1 MACSTAVLLAMVR
14 LMADWFTL
22 AAIFLLLTVAAALVR
37 CWRGPGPVERIM
49 AAQLAGTGVI
59 GVAVVLGAARGDAAM
74 ADAALIGTLL
84 AAVAVTAFVRGTAR
98 PGDRQGGQR

>member
-1 MACSTAVLLAMVR
+1 MWRV
-14 LMADWFTL
+14 ADWFTL

-59 GVAVVLGAARGDAAM
+59 GVAVVLGTARGDAAFL
-74 ADAALIGTLL
+74 DAALIGTLL
-84 AAVAVTAFVRGTAR
+84 AAVAVTAFVRGTPKPRAK
-98 PGDRQGGQR
+98 G